1 MKQSGRLLYQL
12 KILRR
17 IRSRRTILLF
27 WRWKDCKRVDKME
40 DIQFENL
47 YKQYKNRIIAYISKR
62 ISSQEDAEELTGDIF
77 LNLYKNRGSYE
88 KEKSSMETWL
98 FAITNNRLKNY
109 YRDRKDE
116 ILTNSVEIYESSCEI
131 SVEKEVF
138 QRQMKEDISW
148 ALQRLSERERK
159 ILVKKY
165 YQGKGAREIAEEMQ
179 ITEGN
184 VRVIAKRS
192 LDKLKRI
199 INERLGGNNV

>member
-1 MKQSGRLLYQL
+1 
-12 KILRR
+12 
-17 IRSRRTILLF
+17 
-27 WRWKDCKRVDKME
+27 
-40 DIQFENL
+40 
-47 YKQYKNRIIAYISKR
+47 
-62 ISSQEDAEELTGDIF
+62 
-77 LNLYKNRGSYE
+77 
-88 KEKSSMETWL
+88 METWL

>member
-1 MKQSGRLLYQL
+1 
-12 KILRR
+12 
-17 IRSRRTILLF
+17 
-27 WRWKDCKRVDKME
+27 ME

-88 KEKSSMETWL
+88 KEKSSMETRL

>member
-1 MKQSGRLLYQL
+1 
-12 KILRR
+12 
-17 IRSRRTILLF
+17 
-27 WRWKDCKRVDKME
+27 ME

-88 KEKSSMETWL
+88 KEKSGMETWI

>member
-1 MKQSGRLLYQL
+1 
-12 KILRR
+12 
-17 IRSRRTILLF
+17 
-27 WRWKDCKRVDKME
+27 ME

-148 ALQRLSERERK
+148 ALQRLSER
-159 ILVKKY
+159 KKNSCKKVLS
-165 YQGKGAREIAEEMQ
+165 GKGGKRNCGRNADHGGKCP
-179 ITEGN
+179 GN
-184 VRVIAKRS
+184 CQAFP
-192 LDKLKRI
+192 
-199 INERLGGNNV
+199 G

>member
-1 MKQSGRLLYQL
+1 
-12 KILRR
+12 
-17 IRSRRTILLF
+17 
-27 WRWKDCKRVDKME
+27 ME

-62 ISSQEDAEELTGDIF
+62 ISWQEDAEELTGDIF
-77 LNLYKNRGSYE
+77 LKFTTRTEGHM
-88 KEKSSMETWL
+88 KRKKCSMETWI

-192 LDKLKRI
+192 LDKLKRS